1 MKLSVVI
8 PIYNEAATISEIV
21 QVVES
26 VKLPEGVTD
35 RQLVLVDDYS
45 TDGTRDVLR
54 EWEDTHTVI
63 YHEKNGGKGKAL
75 QSGFSAATGDVVIV
89 QDADLEYDP
98 NEYGKLLE
106 PILNGKADVV
116 YGSRFAGGE
125 SHRILYYWHSLGN
138 KALTWMSNMLS
149 DLNLTDMETCY
160 KLFRKEIL
168 DRITIRENRFGIEPE
183 ITAKVAELAR
193 EEGVRIYEV
202 GISYHGRTYAEGK
215 KIGLK
220 DAFRALY
227 CILKYNTTR
236 LAKLIRYGMMGILVA
251 LSQLL
256 SITALVELG
265 GLEGLTGENIANLIS
280 IEVSIIVG
288 YFLHSRVT
296 WQAGREGRKPG
307 ARLRAFVQFH
317 AVTLFSA
324 AIRAGAFYVLSTTGM
339 HYRLNAIIGVAIA
352 VILNFLGY
360 DRLVFRERGRWARP
374 SE

>member
-1 MKLSVVI
+1 
-8 PIYNEAATISEIV
+8 
-21 QVVES
+21 
-26 VKLPEGVTD
+26 
-35 RQLVLVDDYS
+35 VDDYS

-54 EWEDTHTVI
+54 EWEETHTVI

-98 NEYGKLLE
+98 NEYSKLLE
-106 PILNGKADVV
+106 PILAGKADVV

-160 KLFRKEIL
+160 KLFRREIL

-236 LAKLIRYGMMGILVA
+236 LAKLFRYGMMGILVA
-251 LSQLL
+251 LSQVL

-296 WQAGREGRKPG
+296 WQAGRAGRKPG
-307 ARLRAFVQFH
+307 ARLRAFAQFH

-324 AIRAGAFYVLSTTGM
+324 AIRAGVFYVLSTTGM

>member
-1 MKLSVVI
+1 MKLSIVI
-8 PIYNEAATISEIV
+8 PVYNEASTITHIV
-21 QVVES
+21 EVVEAVS
-26 VKLPEGVTD
+26 LPEGVSE
-35 RQLVLVDDYS
+35 RQIVLVDDYS
-45 TDGTRDVLR
+45 TDGTREILR
-54 EWEDTHTVI
+54 GMENRHTVI
-63 YHEKNGGKGKAL
+63 YHQENGGKGSAL
-75 QSGFSAATGDVVIV
+75 QSGFAAATGDVVIV

-98 NEYGKLLE
+98 REYGKLLD
-106 PILNGKADVV
+106 PILAGQADVV

-138 KALTWMSNMLS
+138 KALTWISNMLS

-160 KLFRKEIL
+160 KVFRKGVL
-168 DRITIRENRFGIEPE
+168 DRLSLQEKRFGIEPE

-215 KIGLK
+215 KIGLE

-227 CILKYNTTR
+227 CIIKYNTTR
-236 LAKLIRYGMMGILVA
+236 LAKLIRYGMMGVFVA
-251 LSQLL
+251 LSQVLA
-256 SITALVELG
+256 ITALVELA
-265 GLEGLTGENIANLIS
+265 GLEGLRGENIANLIS

-288 YFLHSRVT
+288 YLLHSRVT
-296 WQAGREGRKPG
+296 WQAGRFGRPRG
-307 ARLRAFVQFH
+307 ARFRAFLRFH
-317 AVTLFSA
+317 GVTLFSA
-324 AIRAGAFYVLSTTGM
+324 AIRAGVFYLLSTTGM

-360 DRLVFRERGRWARP
+360 DRLVFRERGRWTRP